1 MEMEELKSL
10 IDRSLAFLSKKWTV
24 NILLDLMDG
33 RKRFSEL
40 LNSNESI
47 SNKVLADRLKELVED
62 NYIQKIVINMIPLTA
77 TYQLTEQGRRLN
89 RILFEL
95 AVSAVIQDKPPGS
108 ISTKINK
115 FAKLL
120 QLDEYLI
127 GRITQY
133 LLNLEAQQADNPSIN
148 LNQTRG

>member
-1 MEMEELKSL
+1 MEELKSL
-10 IDRSLAFLSKKWTV
+10 IDQSLAFLSKKWTV

-62 NYIQKIVINMIPLTA
+62 NFIQKIVINMIPLTA

-95 AVSAVIQDKPPGS
+95 AVSAVIHDKPPGS
-108 ISTKINK
+108 ISTKVNQ

-148 LNQTRG
+148 LDQTQE